1 MTYQVTT
8 KDPDHIAIKI
18 SVKDRLFFF
27 FCPLGFILA
36 GWTMI
41 AFNDWFITFHHEIY
55 IVIVGWIAILF
66 FGGGFLIFLVSGI
79 LFKPLTQADATGITL
94 RKLYR
99 RTKRLAWC
107 DIDLIDMED
116 RILVVFLHGG
126 NFTIET
132 KGAHLSNR
140 KIFNL
145 LVAIKK
151 RSKELS

>member
-1 MTYQVTT
+1 MTYQVKT

-27 FCPLGFILA
+27 FCPLGFTLA
-36 GWTMI
+36 GWGMI
-41 AFNDWFITFHHEIY
+41 VFHDQFITPHYEIY
-55 IVIVGWIAILF
+55 IVVVGWIAVLF
-66 FGGGFLIFLVSGI
+66 FGGGLLIFLISGI

-99 RTKRLAWC
+99 KTRKLAWHEV
-107 DIDLIDMED
+107 DFVD
-116 RILVVFLHGG
+116 RGEEILALFDEGHFAIG
-126 NFTIET
+126 T

-145 LVAIKK
+145 LMDIKK